1 MAQVP
6 QMPQSVVVYLRSLN
20 FVSQLL
26 ELGSIR
32 IFGKVEGNIGKVEGD
47 KKLGA

>member
-1 MAQVP
+1 MYKNYFGH
-6 QMPQSVVVYLRSLN
+6 SVKQERDAHR
-20 FVSQLL
+20 
-26 ELGSIR
+26 SIR

>member
-1 MAQVP
+1 MFAP
-6 QMPQSVVVYLRSLN
+6 PYTMSVLPIMIYA
-20 FVSQLL
+20 
-26 ELGSIR
+26 IR